1 MRNVNSNITKAS
13 FKPAH
18 IDPSVNEKIGKPSL
32 SFGKDVMHRLFNN
45 KGALVGTIL
54 IIILVIMAIVG
65 PHMNKYNIDDQDLT
79 RANMPPKIG
88 ALANIHLLPFDGID
102 KNGVDQYKSRN
113 IKENFWFGTDGFGR
127 DQWTRVWSGTRI
139 SLFIALVAALIDL
152 IIGIA
157 YGGISAYYGGRVDNI
172 MQRII
177 EVVMGIPNL
186 VVIILAIIVLKPG
199 ITSIIIAMILTGW
212 TSMARIVRGQILKLK
227 NSEYVLASRTLGA
240 RSPRLIMK
248 HLIPNTTG
256 QIIITT
262 MFTIPNAIFFEA
274 FLSFIG
280 LGIKAPNASLGS
292 LINDGFANLQ
302 SFPFQVLYP
311 SIIICILLI
320 SFNMLGDGLRD
331 AFDPKQRR

>member
-1 MRNVNSNITKAS
+1 MANPNITETS
-13 FKPAH
+13 FRPAH
-18 IDPSVNEKIGKPSL
+18 MDPAANEKISRPSL
-32 SFGKDVMHRLFNN
+32 SFGKDVMRRLINN
-45 KGALVGTIL
+45 KGALIGA
-54 IIILVIMAIVG
+54 IIIALLILMAIIG
-65 PHMNKYNIDDQDLT
+65 PHMNKYGIDDQDLT

-88 ALANIHLLPFDGID
+88 VLSNIHWLPFDGVD
-102 KNGVDQYKSRN
+102 KNGIDQYKAKN
-113 IKENFWFGTDGFGR
+113 VKGNFWMGTDNFGR
-127 DQWTRVWSGTRI
+127 DQWTRIWSGTRI

-152 IIGIA
+152 IIGVS

-177 EVVMGIPNL
+177 EVIMGIPNL

-199 ITSIIIAMILTGW
+199 IASIIIAMVLTGW
-212 TSMARIVRGQILKLK
+212 TSMARIVRGQVLKLK
-227 NSEYVLASRTLGA
+227 NAEYVLASRTLGA
-240 RSPRLIMK
+240 SNSRLITK
-248 HLIPNTTG
+248 HLIPNTMG

-292 LINDGFANLQ
+292 LINDGFAAMQ

-320 SFNMLGDGLRD
+320 SFNMLGDGFRD